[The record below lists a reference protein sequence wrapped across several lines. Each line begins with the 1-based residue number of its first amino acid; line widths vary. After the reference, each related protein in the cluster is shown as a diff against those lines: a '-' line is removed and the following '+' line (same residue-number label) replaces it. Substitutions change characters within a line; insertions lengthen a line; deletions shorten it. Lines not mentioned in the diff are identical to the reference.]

1 MTTNLDNTVA
11 IDLHRT
17 DHALYMQALLLQHD
31 EALLTLV
38 AFTSMHGAEVVNR
51 GRWHPNMT
59 N

>member
-11 IDLHRT
+11 IDLHRP
-17 DHALYMQALLLQHD
+17 DHALLMQALLLQHD
-31 EALLTLV
+31 EALLALV
-38 AFTSMHGAEVVNR
+38 AFVSMQGAEAVNR